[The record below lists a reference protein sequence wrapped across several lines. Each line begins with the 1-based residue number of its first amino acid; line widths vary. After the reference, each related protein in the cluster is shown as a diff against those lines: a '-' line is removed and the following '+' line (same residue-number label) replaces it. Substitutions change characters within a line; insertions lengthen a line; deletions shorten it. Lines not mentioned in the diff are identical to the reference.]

1 VPDHFDVAVVGAGFT
16 GLSAAMTLARGG
28 KRVVVLEADSGVGGL
43 GGTFTFGDGVQV
55 EKFYHHWFT
64 NDVHVPELVRDLGM
78 DGDVVTM
85 PSRTGMYLNGR
96 IWRLSTPLDL
106 LKFTAMP
113 LKDRV
118 RLGLSTLKVR
128 KLEDWRSI
136 EHLTIRE
143 WLEPLCGKTA
153 YAQVWEPLVRSKF
166 GKYADEVNAVWM
178 WKKLVLRG
186 STRNAAG
193 GEELAYFK
201 GGFGRLAEAVAD
213 DVKAHGGEVRLGTAV
228 TGVEV
233 EGDRV
238 TRLQTTGGPVEAD
251 AFLFTTAFEQTA
263 GFFDAAAPADWLA
276 SLRRVNHLGNL
287 CLVLRLTRSLS
298 ETYWLNVN
306 DPGFP
311 FVGVIEHT
319 NFDSP
324 AHYGGDRIAYLS
336 RYLDVDDPAWSMTG
350 DEYFEHA
357 LGHLQRMFPDFDRSW
372 VRESATWRARYAQP
386 VTERGYSEYLP
397 PVTTPYRNAQLQ
409 TMAHIYPE
417 DRGTNYAIRDGR
429 AAGERLLA
437 LLGAGTRG

>member
-1 VPDHFDVAVVGAGFT
+1 VSDRFDVAVVGAGFT
-16 GLSAAMTLARGG
+16 GLAAAMTLARGG
-28 KRVVVLEADSGVGGL
+28 KSVVVLEQDAGVGGL
-43 GGTFTFGDGVQV
+43 GGTFTFSDGVEV

-64 NDVHVPELVRDLGM
+64 NDVHVPQLVSDLGM

-106 LKFTAMP
+106 LRFRAMP
-113 LKDRV
+113 LVDRV
-118 RLGLSTLKVR
+118 RLGLSTLRVR
-128 KLEDWRSI
+128 KIDDWKAI

-143 WLEPLCGKTA
+143 WLEPLCGTRA
-153 YAQVWEPLVRSKF
+153 YEQVWEPLVRSKF

-186 STRNAAG
+186 STRNAKG

-201 GGFGRLAEAVAD
+201 GGFGRLSAAVAE
-213 DVKAHGGEVRLGTAV
+213 DVRAHGGEVRTGTTV
-228 TGVEV
+228 TGVQT

-238 TRLQTTGGPVEAD
+238 TLLRTDHGDVEAD
-251 AFLFTTAFEQTA
+251 AFLFTSALEQTA
-263 GFFDAAAPADWLA
+263 ELFDPVGPPEWLA
-276 SLRRVNHLGNL
+276 SLRRVAHLGNL

-298 ETYWLNVN
+298 DTYWLNVN

-336 RYLDVDDPAWSMTG
+336 RYLDVDEPEWSMT
-350 DEYFEHA
+350 DEEYLEYA

-372 VRESATWRARYAQP
+372 VRDARTWRARYAQP
-386 VTERGYSEYLP
+386 VTERGYSSYMP
-397 PVTTPYRNAQLQ
+397 STTTPWTNAQVQ

-417 DRGTNYAIRDGR
+417 DRGTNYAIRDGQ
-429 AAGERLLA
+429 AAGRRLLA
-437 LLGAGTRG
+437 TAPVGLA